1 MTTKKIYFNHNGQ
14 NARAELLYNFEDFSD
29 LLLVV
34 PNGDI
39 KDLEHVIPF
48 RRINKIWE
56 TISPAKYEIP
66 QTIRNISNQLN
77 QLFNIEFKQEYKS

>member
-39 KDLEHVIPF
+39 KD
-48 RRINKIWE
+48 
-56 TISPAKYEIP
+56 
-66 QTIRNISNQLN
+66 
-77 QLFNIEFKQEYKS
+77 